1 MAAHWEGNRDDGAN
15 GRCICAWLLIPHQ
28 LMLKA
33 VLTGRCKRNMILDDA
48 EAVWHLLSKDER
60 DVLGYE

>member
-1 MAAHWEGNRDDGAN
+1 
-15 GRCICAWLLIPHQ
+15 
-28 LMLKA
+28 MLKA